1 LESFFSRERR
11 AEECG
16 ESAIIVFSRLEV
28 LLNRTVVAFRSLH
41 FFFFFF
47 FLRMNKNSVIDFAYL
62 DHTEGPASSF
72 SLHTPMDRPP
82 RSPKLVQSSEL
93 RFARVNLAPPAARS
107 KSAACTS
114 LPPFELV
121 KGEIMV

>member
-1 LESFFSRERR
+1 MWRVSYYCFLKTGSSVESHCCCVSF
-11 AEECG
+11 
-16 ESAIIVFSRLEV
+16 I
-28 LLNRTVVAFRSLH
+28 AFL
-41 FFFFFF
+41 FFFF

-62 DHTEGPASSF
+62 DHTEGPASRF
-72 SLHTPMDRPP
+72 SLRTPMDRPP